1 MGFLIVATWQS
12 ILKHMNIE
20 SGGVAEKVPKPNTE
34 ASHTEEDLVKASG
47 SGSIYVSENDTS
59 LNKKIKD
66 LKEEIKEK
74 TVQQKRVS
82 NLQQVYNV
90 PDEAL
95 VESDLEAKN
104 TSIKSLESKLI
115 SLQQQKKQQISPW
128 RKTLRKVAAFFNF

>member
-1 MGFLIVATWQS
+1 
-12 ILKHMNIE
+12 MNIE
-20 SGGVAEKVPKPNTE
+20 SGGVVEKVPKLNTE
-34 ASHTEEDLVKASG
+34 ALHIEEDLVKASG
-47 SGSIYVSENDTS
+47 GGSLYVSENDTS